1 MLHKPVVVMAKTL
14 KTTVYRSDNSN
25 LMVVLHKHQQSSSI
39 L

>member
-1 MLHKPVVVMAKTL
+1 MLHKPVVIMTEIL
-14 KTTVYRSDNSN
+14 KTTVYRSVNRD